1 MLAAPIAAEDKSK
14 GRGCGGGGSM
24 AGGVRVR
31 WASLVGV
38 GGITA
43 TIFGKFQAGQ

>member
-14 GRGCGGGGSM
+14 RRGCGGGGSM